1 MIDAA
6 AMSELTV
13 RDLLATHEAVLT
25 ALRDRGVMR
34 TDESPAQQYALW
46 LAHEAFGG
54 AITPESM
61 SHDLTTPDGRRLQV
75 RSAVVRADQVDDRQL
90 APFRNVDFDEL
101 LVVLFD
107 ASYEVLRAAMLT
119 NEQVMRLAR
128 WKPQLNGRVLVARD
142 AVLALG
148 TDVRRR
154 LPAARAHTDPGAAI
168 APFVTD

>member
-1 MIDAA
+1 MIDAD

-25 ALRDRGVMR
+25 ALRDRGVVR
-34 TDESPAQQYALW
+34 TDEAPEQQYALW

-54 AITPESM
+54 AITPESA

-75 RSAVVRADQVDDRQL
+75 RSYIIRVDQIDDRHL
-90 APFRNVDFDEL
+90 APFRNVDFDEV
-101 LVVLFD
+101 LVILFD
-107 ASYEVLRAAMLT
+107 ASYEVTRAALLT

-128 WKPQLNGRVLVARD
+128 WKPQLNGRVLTARD

-154 LPAARAHTDPGAAI
+154 LPATRTHTGSGAPAI
-168 APFVTD
+168 AD